1 MGYTIS
7 CSGHNYVTLE
17 YDDKFIFCLDND
29 TLKAEEIIFKI
40 EKRTGKAFRDIP
52 IKGIEDDFE
61 GLLFFNGGWVRKF
74 WEQFPS
80 KEEVKAYMNLKNGNM
95 VRR

>member
-7 CSGHNYVTLE
+7 CSGHKYVTLE
-17 YDDKFIFCLDND
+17 YDDNFIFCLDND
-29 TLKAEEIIFKI
+29 CMKAEEIIYEV

-52 IKGIEDDFE
+52 IKGIEDDFN
-61 GLLFFNGGWVRKF
+61 GLGFFNGGWRRNF

-80 KEEVKAYMNLKNGNM
+80 KEEVKSYINLKRGRM
-95 VRR
+95 